1 MAVCDYSSFAKFDLW
16 SAGPEVV
23 QFLQKLCSNDID
35 MPIGHIRHT
44 GMQNR
49 FGGYENDCSVA
60 RLQENRFML
69 MSPSIQQ
76 MKAYTWM
83 RNHLPSNGSVYL
95 QDVTSLYTSLC
106 IMGPRS
112 ADTLAK
118 LTDVDLSTT
127 NFPYFTCRYM
137 DVSCSPEIL
146 TMNMTHVGESGYVL
160 YIPNEFAVE
169 IYDSIMEAGQEFGIM
184 NCGYFA
190 MRALRVEKFY
200 AFWGQDIDSCTLPSE
215 CGRAFRTKVSDL
227 INALAS
233 QLFLHSFFFFSVE
246 RPQYGIYWTIGN
258 GKGQQNRTKK
268 AAMHVPN

>member
-1 MAVCDYSSFAKFDLW
+1 
-16 SAGPEVV
+16 
-23 QFLQKLCSNDID
+23 

-227 INALAS
+227 INAFAS
-233 QLFLHSFFFFSVE
+233 QLFPQFFFFFSVE